1 MGTAE
6 MTRLRSASGLRRA
19 EERLSSL
26 LGVPFAMELSFSGN
40 VGTANDA
47 SSRRAIEWANGR
59 RALAR
64 VLKRL
69 KLGSRMQARGLQFP
83 HPQLSLS
90 HSQNLA
96 IAVGVEL
103 PFVGVGVDFEF
114 NRPVN
119 PRAAKLFLSENER
132 RRLQLPTSA
141 TLLQMWT
148 VKEALFKSDPNN
160 GENWILRYETKTP
173 RRCVGLARKQSGLG
187 GCRFQYASFA
197 AEDGVIS
204 VAVCLRR

>member
-1 MGTAE
+1 
-6 MTRLRSASGLRRA
+6 MTRLRSAAGLWRA

-26 LGVPFAMELSFSGN
+26 LGVPLVMEFSFSRN
-40 VGTANDA
+40 ADTADDA
-47 SSRRAIEWANGR
+47 HNRRAIEWANGR
-59 RALAR
+59 CAMAR

-69 KLGSRMQARGLQFP
+69 RLGSHVQARGLRFP
-83 HPQLSLS
+83 HPQFSLS
-90 HSQNLA
+90 HSQDLA
-96 IAVGVEL
+96 IAVGVKV
-103 PFVGVGVDFEF
+103 PFVGVGMDFEF

-119 PRAAKLFLSENER
+119 PRAAKLFLSENEQ
-132 RRLQLPTSA
+132 RRLPLPTST

-173 RRCVGLARKQSGLG
+173 RRHVGMARKQSGFG